1 MMKDKLVKTGH
12 KKAYYRF
19 QSILRISAIFLGILG
34 LSSIPVIVS
43 SFTEAETIKAES
55 AKVSQDKQESD
66 YGDTSPAPIE

>member
-19 QSILRISAIFLGILG
+19 QSILRLSGIFLGILG

-43 SFTEAETIKAES
+43 SFTEAETIS
-55 AKVSQDKQESD
+55 RRSRVW
-66 YGDTSPAPIE
+66 